1 MEQRRRRKASIFHG
15 IPENAER
22 TLMDTPL
29 VSMIVRAGLE
39 ARIVLVILLM
49 FSLITWAIVFNRI
62 VFLRHAVSSNKR
74 YRNFFD
80 NCKSVGDLDRADKSA
95 QSSPLARVGN
105 IGLREYKRI
114 QADATLPGAVRDI
127 SFFLQNQFSIAAE
140 HIESSISKTIPLLD
154 RGVFL
159 LAIVSSLSPF
169 LGLLGTVWGI
179 MNSFY
184 EIGNQGSASLPVVA
198 PGIAEAL
205 VVTLAGLAVAI
216 PALFFYNYFMH
227 RTERIESELDEFKE
241 VLLARIKRE
250 SVERLYTQRRGAM

>member
-1 MEQRRRRKASIFHG
+1 ME
-15 IPENAER
+15 
-22 TLMDTPL
+22 TPL
-29 VSMIVRAGLE
+29 VSMIMRAGLE
-39 ARIVLVILLM
+39 ARIVLVILLF
-49 FSLITWAIVFNRI
+49 FSLVTWAIVFNRI
-62 VFLRHAVSSNKR
+62 VFLRHAVTSNKA
-74 YRNFFD
+74 YRKYFD
-80 NCKSVGDLDRADKSA
+80 NCKSVGDLDRADKSSL
-95 QSSPLARVGN
+95 SSPMARVGTL
-105 IGLREYKRI
+105 GVREFKRI
-114 QADATLPGAVRDI
+114 QVDASLPGAVRDMA
-127 SFFLQNQFSIAAE
+127 FFLQNQFTIAAE
-140 HIESSISKTIPLLD
+140 HIESAIAKTIPTLD

-227 RTERIESELDEFKE
+227 RTERIESEIDEFKD
-241 VLLARIKRE
+241 VLMARIKRE
-250 SVERLYTQRRGAM
+250 SMEHLYTHRRGAM